1 MSAHST
7 VPQLPCPAPVV
18 GPSLEPFFLDSNIA
32 RGGLGPFYSL
42 DLAHHPSKGAP
53 LMPGPPKTFFA
64 FTRLM
69 FARYLLPA
77 GSELG
82 TVVWSDQS
90 LPS

>member
-53 LMPGPPKTFFA
+53 LMPGPPKTFFCIHSA
-64 FTRLM
+64 HVRQVPTPSRL
-69 FARYLLPA
+69 
-77 GSELG
+77 
-82 TVVWSDQS
+82 
-90 LPS
+90 